1 MARAK
6 RLIRCYRCG
15 RTLQTTDP
23 TQPGYIKED
32 LLNEISVHDRIL
44 YCQDCYDEMIKL
56 NNSKL
61 DLTVGDEICSILDR
75 AVNTDAEIIYVVNL
89 FSFNGTLPND
99 VAEKI
104 KRLHVLVVGTKLDLF
119 PNRKD
124 IAPRLCEWLRERFSE
139 YEIYPDHI
147 RVTGKNDKY
156 SAEDFVRFA
165 DEYRQGR
172 DVYIIGDVGSGKTSL
187 INKALTAY
195 TNNSIW
201 SIERTTFPGCNEQVL
216 TIPLSNSSFIYEV
229 PGFPLVHNVVS
240 CVEKEVAKAISPR
253 KEIKVT
259 KKAMKSG
266 ECLMIGNI
274 ASYHL
279 YSGVDTQVTIY
290 TAESVESKVIPSY
303 RYEPTF
309 NRNKDKKEIRPVSE
323 KLSHFMDFDLF
334 EYDMEDDG
342 LMHDIA
348 IEGLGWISFIGKGQ
362 VFYVYLPHLSALRE
376 SRSKVE

>member
-15 RTLQTTDP
+15 RTLQTSDP

-32 LLNEISVHDRIL
+32 LLSEISVSDRIL
-44 YCQDCYDEMIKL
+44 YCQECYDEMIKL

-89 FSFNGTLPND
+89 FTFNGTLPND

-104 KRLHVLVVGTKLDLF
+104 KRLNVLVVGTKVDLF
-119 PNRKD
+119 NSKKD
-124 IAPRLCEWLRERFSE
+124 ITPRLIEWLRERFEE
-139 YEIYPDHI
+139 YDIHPLQI
-147 RVTGKNDKY
+147 RVTGKGDKY
-156 SAEDFVRFA
+156 SGEDFVRFA
-165 DEYRQGR
+165 DEYREGR
-172 DVYIIGDVGSGKTSL
+172 DVYIIGDIGSGKTSL
-187 INKALTAY
+187 INKGLTGFQ
-195 TNNSIW
+195 NNSNW
-201 SIERTTFPGCNEQVL
+201 SITRTSFPGTSERIL
-216 TIPLSNSSFIYEV
+216 AIPLSNSSFIYEV
-229 PGFPLVHNVVS
+229 PGFPLSHNVVTL
-240 CVEKEVAKAISPR
+240 VEKEVARAITPK
-253 KEIKVT
+253 KEVKVVR
-259 KKAMKSG
+259 KAMKSG

-279 YSGVDTQVTIY
+279 YSGEDTVVNVY
-290 TAESVESKVIPSY
+290 TAENVECKVIPSY

-334 EYDMEDDG
+334 EYDMENDG

-348 IEGLGWISFIGKGQ
+348 IEGLGWISFVGRGQ

-376 SRSKVE
+376 SRSKIE